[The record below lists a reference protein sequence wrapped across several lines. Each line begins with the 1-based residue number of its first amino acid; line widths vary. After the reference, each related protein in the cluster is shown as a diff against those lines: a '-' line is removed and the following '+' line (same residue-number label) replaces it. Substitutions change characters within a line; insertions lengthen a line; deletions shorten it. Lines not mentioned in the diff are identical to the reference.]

1 MGHGSQAMDHD
12 PRTSSKAYIG
22 FFAGFESSALIKL
35 STNGAIPCTCR
46 IVSPLHSA
54 KCFIC
59 GPAQKN
65 PPVGTSFSAA
75 SSHFEPIPTAA
86 APLITVT
93 FSVVGCQCGAILVP
107 SVHERRRVYECP
119 AVIGSPC
126 STATRTGPPISTD
139 GVPTIAAA
147 GTSPHFSEPGSTII
161 VSLDARAGDS
171 FAGFFV
177 CAPATTGSNMNTIN
191 NPTRTLDMVPPS
203 SN

>member
-12 PRTSSKAYIG
+12 PQVAGRGYIG
-22 FFAGFESSALIKL
+22 FFAGLESSALIKL
-35 STNGAIPCTCR
+35 STKGAIPCTCR

-65 PPVGTSFSAA
+65 PPVETSFSAA

-107 SVHERRRVYECP
+107 SVHESRKVYVCP

-126 STATRTGPPISTD
+126 RTATFTVPPTSTD

-161 VSLDARAGDS
+161 VSLEARAEAS

-177 CAPATTGSNMNTIN
+177 CAPATTGSNMNAII
-191 NPTRTLDMVPPS
+191 NPTRTLDMLSPR
-203 SN
+203 

>member
-12 PRTSSKAYIG
+12 PQVAGRGYIG
-22 FFAGFESSALIKL
+22 FFAGFESSALTKL

-75 SSHFEPIPTAA
+75 SSHFDPIPTAA

-93 FSVVGCQCGAILVP
+93 FSVVGCQCGAIFVP
-107 SVHERRRVYECP
+107 SVHERRRVYVCP

-126 STATRTGPPISTD
+126 STATCTLPPISTD
-139 GVPTIAAA
+139 GVPTRAPA
-147 GTSPHFSEPGSTII
+147 GTSPHFAEPGSRIV
-161 VSLDARAGDS
+161 VSLVGRAGAS
-171 FAGFFV
+171 LAGFFV

-191 NPTRTLDMVPPS
+191 KPARALDMLSPR
-203 SN
+203 